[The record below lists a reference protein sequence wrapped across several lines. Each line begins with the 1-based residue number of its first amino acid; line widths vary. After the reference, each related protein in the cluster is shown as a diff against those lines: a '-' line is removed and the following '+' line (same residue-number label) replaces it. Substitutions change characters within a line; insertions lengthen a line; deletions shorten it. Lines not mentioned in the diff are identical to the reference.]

1 MNKYNYKNNDKEK
14 YYNKIQTEIDFQYY
28 KNCIQSNID
37 DINTISK
44 CNKIGGNIT
53 TEQKFIKHDRIM
65 DLFHDKNIDNA
76 MPVIIEYNYESKKFY
91 IVDGNHGVSYHILN
105 NFKYIPVMIIFKE
118 IIISTK
124 RKIKEPRISSSK
136 KSRLTFS

>member
-1 MNKYNYKNNDKEK
+1 MIKKNIIIKFK
-14 YYNKIQTEIDFQYY
+14 QKLIF
-28 KNCIQSNID
+28 NCIQSNID

-76 MPVIIEYNYESKKFY
+76 MPIIIEYNYESKIFLYCLWKSWCFLSY
-91 IVDGNHGVSYHILN
+91 I
-105 NFKYIPVMIIFKE
+105 K
-118 IIISTK
+118 
-124 RKIKEPRISSSK
+124 
-136 KSRLTFS
+136 